1 MQETL
6 RGIKT
11 DGGSVGLFKISHIG
25 GHRYAVSFLRLSC
38 LSGASGQAEAGARK
52 LGSGLTVLTNRP
64 PRRTGQR
71 HPLLPERSLR
81 LVRTRHPRR
90 RRCHR
95 TSSARSDK
103 LPVPGKCTDRPRF
116 PVQVDRTIMQGKI
129 IPELLRGGL
138 GLAGKDG
145 PRGVLDW

>member
-64 PRRTGQR
+64 P
-71 HPLLPERSLR
+71 PA
-81 LVRTRHPRR
+81 
-90 RRCHR
+90 HR
-95 TSSARSDK
+95 ATSSSTSPTEPPSGSDASPPPTSVSSYVLRALRQTPCAR
-103 LPVPGKCTDRPRF
+103 
-116 PVQVDRTIMQGKI
+116 QVH
-129 IPELLRGGL
+129 
-138 GLAGKDG
+138 
-145 PRGVLDW
+145 